1 MDNSLNDK
9 NMFENMFGKNDN
21 LLMDMAN
28 AMKILDEPNGY
39 KPPLYY
45 PPKIKRA
52 IKRVYNRLKK
62 EEEKCLK
69 K

>member
-9 NMFENMFGKNDN
+9 NMFENMFVKNDN

-39 KPPLYY
+39 KPPLY
-45 PPKIKRA
+45 
-52 IKRVYNRLKK
+52 
-62 EEEKCLK
+62 
-69 K
+69 